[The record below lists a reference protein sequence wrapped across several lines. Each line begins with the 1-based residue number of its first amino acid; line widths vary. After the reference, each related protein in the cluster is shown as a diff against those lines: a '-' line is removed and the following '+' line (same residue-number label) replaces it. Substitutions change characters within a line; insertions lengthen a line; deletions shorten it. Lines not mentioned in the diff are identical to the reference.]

1 MNKIGLLALLYGI
14 YFLALLPT
22 MFIIIRSVHAYFSSF
37 SSVLS
42 AGSCLPLRSSA
53 FPTLCTYV
61 RARLRTFFMFL
72 CTARFSLPKYNWRCD
87 APVFPSLSTPRPPPP
102 SDRLLTTSCSATSLQ
117 LIPWYRLPRIPA
129 RATLT
134 RNTLHKVVRCVEAR

>member
-1 MNKIGLLALLYGI
+1 MLSLLYCI
-14 YFLALLPT
+14 YFPPLLPT
-22 MFIIIRSVHAYFSSF
+22 MFIIIRSAHAYFSSF

-102 SDRLLTTSCSATSLQ
+102 FRPSSDHFLYCNFSPAYPMIPTSTYSGACHTYSKYASQGCTVCGG
-117 LIPWYRLPRIPA
+117 
-129 RATLT
+129 TLT
-134 RNTLHKVVRCVEAR
+134 EN

>member
-1 MNKIGLLALLYGI
+1 MLYCI
-14 YFLALLPT
+14 YFPSLLPT
-22 MFIIIRSVHAYFSSF
+22 MFIIIRSAHAYFSSF

-87 APVFPSLSTPRPPPP
+87 APVFPSLSTPRPPTPLP
-102 SDRLLTTSCSATSLQ
+102 TVFWPLLVLQ
-117 LIPWYRLPRIPA
+117 LLSSLSHDTDFHVFRRVPHLLEIRFTRLYGA
-129 RATLT
+129 RRHANRKLT
-134 RNTLHKVVRCVEAR
+134 W